1 MDQLNIRDERANRER
16 PSSKRQVILAGRK
29 GRTYADFI
37 EQTTS
42 STVDIVASE
51 QDPLI
56 VSLADGFNE
65 YGPKDYIGKI
75 TSPITNIPINNNQTN
90 FIGLERDSNG
100 TFSVVNTPLEP
111 MYGSYLGSDR
121 QNKICATFNGLNGSN
136 TFTDFYG
143 NIFRFYGNANISN
156 AFPIYGG
163 NAARFTGASDDQC
176 VVKPNLNT
184 SDLEEWTIEFDVKF
198 NTLGTLQTIFTT
210 LSDPRGT
217 ITLYRAP
224 GNTLHLWMGN
234 GAGAWIGGLSPLGI
248 TTNGVSG
255 TFNTTNIY
263 NIAIVFDKILIK
275 VYVDGYLRAHSNTLF
290 SQNNYRLPYFDSL
303 VLGNGPA
310 NVNNPAMYPLN
321 GYIANFQFWPYAKYQ
336 DQPNSYLRT
345 ITATLPSERVYVPTL
360 SQATVDTVNPER
372 YLKFD
377 SATYL
382 PFTGSDGS
390 VKFHEFY
397 GKKINSTWSGSDTVV
412 QPYIDTTVTDPFG
425 QSNGVLKRVGSV
437 NTDNNTFIPVNLNL
451 SSWTIEFWY
460 RVSSLAVEGRTIL
473 YCDQEYTIAIGLT
486 TSHKYV
492 LNLGMGGLSWNI
504 ANSLISGSSISAG
517 IWNHISL
524 NYDGSTYR
532 LFVNGNLE
540 ISVSSN
546 LTVFK
551 AGLLTLGTMYVSAQ
565 PSPFNNPSVDVWYS
579 DFAIYPYCKYNSNYP
594 LPTSRIQPDEFFY
607 YDITKAKMY
616 SGVLGNLVERKV
628 IFIGEVVNRRG
639 TIESIISYSIGGKV
653 TVLFQG
659 LPNENSYR
667 PTGSDYTGSY
677 STNLNH
683 NIGCTDIQVNSS
695 ISFIRNFN
703 GYEPYEKL
711 LNVTYGNGV
720 SDYSEPF
727 SIVNRIFL
735 SLNGTGSILI
745 INKSTGGA
753 TSLTP
758 QNPGYVIEIY
768 VERSW

>member
-16 PSSKRQVILAGRK
+16 PSSKRQVILSGRK

-37 EQTTS
+37 EQKTS

-163 NAARFTGASDDQC
+163 NAARFTGSSLDQC

-210 LSDPRGT
+210 LGDPRGT
-217 ITLYRAP
+217 ITLYRE
-224 GNTLHLWMGN
+224 GSNLLHLYMGN
-234 GAGAWIGGLSPLGI
+234 GAGSWTVLAPLSI
-248 TTNGVSG
+248 STNGSG
-255 TFNTTNIY
+255 ATFNTTNIY
-263 NIAIVFDKILIK
+263 NVAIVFDKILIK

-303 VLGNGPA
+303 VLGNGPDA
-310 NVNNPAMYPLN
+310 SSNPTMYPLN

-345 ITATLPSERVYVPTL
+345 ITATLPSGRVYVPSLT
-360 SQATVDTVNPER
+360 QAVADTVNSER

-377 SATYL
+377 SATYV
-382 PFTGSDGS
+382 PFTGSEGS
-390 VKFHEFY
+390 VKFNEFY
-397 GKKINSTWSGSDTVV
+397 GKKVLSSYSARFSDLAN
-412 QPYIDTTVTDPFG
+412 QPYIDTTILDPFG
-425 QSNGVLKRVGSV
+425 QNDGVLKRNG
-437 NTDNNTFIPVNLNL
+437 TLRYENNTFIPVNLNL
-451 SSWTIEFWY
+451 SNWTIEFWY
-460 RVSSLAVEGRTIL
+460 RAAGLGGTRQVLYTDADFSISL
-473 YCDQEYTIAIGLT
+473 GLNPSNT
-486 TSHKYV
+486 FD
-492 LNLGMGGLSWNI
+492 LRLGMGGGAWNI
-504 ANSLISGSSISAG
+504 SNPSTGTATIVANQWYHL
-517 IWNHISL
+517 SL
-524 NYDGSTYR
+524 NYDGFTYR
-532 LFVNGNLE
+532 FFVNGNLD
-540 ISVSSN
+540 ISVSSL
-546 LTVFK
+546 LTVYK
-551 AGLLTLGTMYVSAQ
+551 PSSITLGH
-565 PSPFNNPSVDVWYS
+565 PSSDTNPSTESWYS

-607 YDITKAKMY
+607 YDITDAKMY
-616 SGVLGNLVERKV
+616 SGVLGNLAERKV

-639 TIESIISYSIGGKV
+639 TIESIISYSIGGKILV
-653 TVLFQG
+653 QFFG
-659 LPNENSYR
+659 LSNENSYR
-667 PTGSDYTGSY
+667 PPGSGYTGSY

-683 NIGCTDIQVNSS
+683 NIGCRDVYINSS
-695 ISFIRNFN
+695 VYFIRNYA
-703 GYEPYEKL
+703 GYEPFENA
-711 LNVTYGNGV
+711 LNYTTIDSGGNTYSN
-720 SDYSEPF
+720 PF
-727 SIVNRIFL
+727 SIVNRVLFSIIGSNANFGVQSKVSGTVL
-735 SLNGTGSILI
+735 GTGQ
-745 INKSTGGA
+745 
-753 TSLTP
+753 
-758 QNPGYVIEIY
+758 QNPGYVVEICA
-768 VERSW
+768 ERSW

>member
-75 TSPITNIPINNNQTN
+75 TSPIANIPISNNQTN

-163 NAARFTGASDDQC
+163 NAARFTGVSDDQC
-176 VVKPNLNT
+176 IVRPNLNT
-184 SDLEEWTIEFDVKF
+184 SDLEEWTIEFDIKF

-210 LSDPRGT
+210 LGDPRGT
-217 ITLYRAP
+217 ITLYREA
-224 GNTLHLWMGN
+224 GNTLHLYMGN
-234 GAGAWIGGLSPLGI
+234 GAGSWTVLAPL
-248 TTNGVSG
+248 TVYTNGVSA

-303 VLGNGPA
+303 VLGNGPDA
-310 NVNNPAMYPLN
+310 SSNPTMYPLN

-345 ITATLPSERVYVPTL
+345 ITATLPSGRVYVPTL
-360 SQATVDTVNPER
+360 TQAVADTVNSER

-377 SATYL
+377 SATYV
-382 PFTGSDGS
+382 PFTGSEGS
-390 VKFHEFY
+390 VKFNEFY
-397 GKKINSTWSGSDTVV
+397 GKKINSIWSGSDTVV

-425 QSNGVLKRVGSV
+425 QSTGVLKRVGSV
-437 NTDNNTFIPVNLNL
+437 NTANNTFIPVNLNL
-451 SSWTIEFWY
+451 SNWTIEFWY
-460 RVSSLAVEGRTIL
+460 RAAGVGGTRQVLYTDADFSISLGLNPSNTFDLRL
-473 YCDQEYTIAIGLT
+473 GIG
-486 TSHKYV
+486 
-492 LNLGMGGLSWNI
+492 GAWNI
-504 ANSLISGSSISAG
+504 SNPATGTNTIIANQWHHL
-517 IWNHISL
+517 SL

-532 LFVNGNLE
+532 FFVNGNLD
-540 ISVSSN
+540 ISVSS
-546 LTVFK
+546 
-551 AGLLTLGTMYVSAQ
+551 LLAIYKPSSITLGH
-565 PSPFNNPSVDVWYS
+565 PFTSVNPSTDAWYS

-639 TIESIISYSIGGKV
+639 TIESVTSYSIGGKV

-667 PTGSDYTGSY
+667 PPGSAYTGSY

-683 NIGCTDIQVNSS
+683 NIGCMDVDVNSA
-695 ISFIRNFN
+695 IKFIRTYI
-703 GYEPYEKL
+703 GYVVEEKL
-711 LNVTYGNGV
+711 LNVIFYNGTD
-720 SDYSEPF
+720 DYSEPF
-727 SIVNRIFL
+727 SVVDRNVLCVFGSVNNTIKVP
-735 SLNGTGSILI
+735 
-745 INKSTGGA
+745 NKSGGGY
-753 TSLTP
+753 TSA
-758 QNPGYVIEIY
+758 NASYPGYIMELY